1 MTADI
6 SKLETVYRFFTG
18 TGSSYDRVVVACT
31 FGLDLY
37 WKKKI
42 MAKIPANPVRI
53 LDQGC
58 GTGILTLGIARAF
71 PGCEVTGVELR
82 EEYLELARKKAKSEG
97 LPNVHFILGRAED
110 VVPEGEFDCITSSY
124 LAKSAELGTLIANAS
139 KMLRPGGLVIMH
151 DFALPSKLVFRA
163 IWHAWFR
170 ILKMAGSRIW
180 PEWRSVFREL
190 PEFLRRSPWLPELL
204 AAFEQQSFIDVE
216 SEPLTF
222 GASIIVTA
230 KKRGEPSRRTYR

>member
-1 MTADI
+1 MAADL

-18 TGSSYDRVVVACT
+18 TGSSYDRVVFACT
-31 FGLDLY
+31 CGFDGR

-42 MAKIPANPVRI
+42 LAKIPDGPVRI

-58 GTGILTLGIARAF
+58 GTGILTLEIARAF

-82 EEYLELARKKAKSEG
+82 EEYLELAREKARAEG
-97 LPNVHFILGRAED
+97 TGNVRFILGRAED

-124 LAKSAELGTLIANAS
+124 LAKYAELGILVANAR

-151 DFALPSKLVFRA
+151 DFTRPSNLVFLSM
-163 IWHAWFR
+163 WHAWFR
-170 ILKMAGSRIW
+170 ILRFAGGRVW
-180 PEWRSVFREL
+180 PEWRSVFSEL
-190 PEFLRRSPWLPELL
+190 PEFLHRSPWLPELL
-204 AAFEQQSFIDVE
+204 ATLEEQGFTGIE

-222 GASIIVTA
+222 GASVIVTA
-230 KKRGEPSRRTYR
+230 RIRE